1 MKPFLK
7 KYKIIIAVAIFILVI
22 GAVFYFAA
30 KPLFKAI
37 NSKNT
42 KIQETLAGQESKKER
57 LEELPGLREQFEM
70 MENEEGKMIE
80 LFGEDRAVELIEKV
94 EKIAEATSNKI
105 AIEVPGEKDKAGRPQ
120 TEASKEESELRAKLP
135 GKDYLEM
142 IVKLEGDYNQLLNFL
157 EKIEEAE
164 LYSDVISLE
173 ISAKQEAPG
182 GSSDLGAASPVSGS
196 QAGQEKE
203 NAGEL
208 ALNSAV
214 GIVFYVKK

>member
-7 KYKIIIAVAIFILVI
+7 KYKIIIAVATFILAT
-22 GAVFYFAA
+22 GAVFYLVA

-42 KIQETLAGQESKKER
+42 KIQETLADQESKKER
-57 LEELPGLREQFEM
+57 LEELPRLREQFEM
-70 MENEEGKMIE
+70 VENEEGKMIE
-80 LFGEDRAVELIEKV
+80 LFGEDRAVELIEKM
-94 EKIAEATSNKI
+94 EKTAETTGNKI
-105 AIEVPGEKDKAGRPQ
+105 AIEVPGEKDKTGRPK
-120 TEASKEESELRAKLP
+120 AKVSKEESELHTKLP

-173 ISAKQEAPG
+173 ISAKQEAPS
-182 GSSDLGAASPVSGS
+182 GSSELGVVYPASGS
-196 QAGQEKE
+196 KAGQERAV
-203 NAGEL
+203 AGEPAL
-208 ALNSAV
+208 ASAI

>member
-7 KYKIIIAVAIFILVI
+7 KYKIIIAVAVFILAI
-22 GAVFYFAA
+22 AAVFYFAV
-30 KPLFKAI
+30 KPLFGTISLK
-37 NSKNT
+37 ST
-42 KIQETLAGQESKKER
+42 KIQETLASQESKKGR
-57 LEELPGLREQFEM
+57 LEELPGLREQFRM

-94 EKIAEATSNKI
+94 ERIADATGNKI
-105 AIEVPGEKDKAGRPQ
+105 AIEVPGEKDKTGRPK

-142 IVKLEGDYNQLLNFL
+142 IINLEGNYNQLLNFL
-157 EKIEEAE
+157 EKAEEAE
-164 LYSDVISLE
+164 LYSDVISLD
-173 ISAKQEAPG
+173 ISVKQEKPG
-182 GSSDLGAASPVSGS
+182 SSSDLAAVSLISGS

-203 NAGEL
+203 NAGEP

-214 GIVFYVKK
+214 GVVFYVKK